1 MYVANELSIA
11 LRISQCG
18 NMTTPN
24 IYLSIVR
31 YANYCILKLVF
42 FWRKFSM

>member
-1 MYVANELSIA
+1 
-11 LRISQCG
+11 
-18 NMTTPN
+18 MTAKN

-42 FWRKFSM
+42 FWVKFSV